1 MGLKGS
7 WSYLH
12 LCLMGEIVG
21 CAGLLV
27 SYRTAAHSGS
37 HCIDRPWP
45 CRATRPQPSWGVHGL
60 STIQGTR
67 LLPHPQKAS
76 RSLGPSIVAASLW
89 LSFHLP
95 HLCNPFTWLH
105 PLPELSFFPP
115 WFLHGQVFCLM
126 KIRFGSLSGPGLFQ
140 SQSRWLILHI
150 HRIRFQRE
158 TLVLMSRLPV
168 WWDLVDP
175 CSSRLG
181 LWGGEDLTLWGIT
194 LHSSI

>member
-12 LCLMGEIVG
+12 LRLMGEIVG

-95 HLCNPFTWLH
+95 HLCNPFTRLH
-105 PLPELSFFPP
+105 PLPELSFFSSLVPTWSSFLLNENPFWASFWTWPFSVSIQMTHPP
-115 WFLHGQVFCLM
+115 YSPH
-126 KIRFGSLSGPGLFQ
+126 
-140 SQSRWLILHI
+140 
-150 HRIRFQRE
+150 
-158 TLVLMSRLPV
+158 
-168 WWDLVDP
+168 
-175 CSSRLG
+175 
-181 LWGGEDLTLWGIT
+181 
-194 LHSSI
+194 